1 MAGYYDD
8 DDMLGGE
15 LLGYDML
22 GAPVV
27 VRRGGPMAPMRRPAM
42 HPAAAMMQRGGQQ
55 PFLRQGGPMGTP
67 LQGPPPWRGP
77 QLAPGVMAPFEGLV
91 PLQLAPDLNSGV
103 LTSAIPTITFSAQ
116 PQKPFRGQ
124 RMFAVVNRSAGAAAV
139 QPRIQG
145 GIFVGTDLQAA
156 SFGDTPLE
164 IYQPTSFGAE
174 MVLTPAGPGISIRV
188 PVTSVPAVPV
198 GESVAISIVILGR
211 YIA

>member
-1 MAGYYDD
+1 MAGFYDD

-27 VRRGGPMAPMRRPAM
+27 VRRGAPMTPMRRPALN
-42 HPAAAMMQRGGQQ
+42 PAMLQRGGQQ
-55 PFLRQGGPMGTP
+55 PFLRPGAMGTP

-91 PLQLAPDLNSGV
+91 PLQLQPDVNAGLM
-103 LTSAIPTITFSAQ
+103 TSAFPLITFSAS